1 MPITRRLLAATALA
15 AFALIPSAQAQTKWD
30 LPSAYPATN

>member
-1 MPITRRLLAATALA
+1 MPITRRMLAATALA
-15 AFALIPSAQAQTKWD
+15 AFTLIPSAQALTKWD